1 MTYDIIIPTSA
12 KDASFLPRVISYI
25 RKNLIEAN
33 NIYIIA
39 NKKLHNKIK
48 KKCNNVYILNED
60 ELIDGLT
67 FDNIEKKINSIAG
80 ANIGRTGWYFQQFL
94 KLAFAQTDY
103 CDKYYLTWDAD
114 TLPLS
119 HVSFFEKEKPLFTLK
134 KEYNKPYFDTIKR
147 LLGIEK
153 QIQDSF
159 IAEHMLFSKEFVYK
173 LISSIEQTNIK
184 GNNWI
189 EKILYACEDLR
200 LSAFSEFETYGNF
213 VIANYPN
220 SYGFQQL
227 NTFRYG
233 GLIRGRKISDKLLKR
248 ISFDT
253 QTISFELKDKPLFPY
268 NIEYYL
274 YLWKKY
280 YNRIKSYHLSEII
293 HIIQNKI

>member
-12 KDASFLPRVISYI
+12 NDAPFLPRVITYI
-25 RKNLIEAN
+25 RKNLSEAN

-39 NKKLHNKIK
+39 NKNIHTGIRKR
-48 KKCNNVYILNED
+48 CNDVFILNED

-67 FDNIEKKINSIAG
+67 FKNIEKKINSIAG
-80 ANIGRTGWYFQQFL
+80 ANIGRTGWYFQQLL
-94 KLAFAQTDY
+94 KLAFAQTNY

-119 HVSFFEKEKPLFTLK
+119 HISFFKEGKPLFTLK

-153 QIQDSF
+153 QVQASF
-159 IAEHMLFSKEFVYK
+159 IAEHMLLSKELVYK
-173 LISSIEQTNIK
+173 LISSIEKTNIQ

-220 SYGFQQL
+220 
-227 NTFRYG
+227 
-233 GLIRGRKISDKLLKR
+233 
-248 ISFDT
+248 
-253 QTISFELKDKPLFPY
+253 
-268 NIEYYL
+268 
-274 YLWKKY
+274 
-280 YNRIKSYHLSEII
+280 
-293 HIIQNKI
+293 